1 MSMIED
7 NMETPNDLSMVLPW
21 RESSKHVQED
31 KSQNMINVQLACKK
45 SHIEHRSG
53 NNSYLGQNV
62 ARAQPNVSQEEEEI
76 ENSNFD
82 HEFS

>member
-7 NMETPNDLSMVLPW
+7 NMETPRDLSLVISW

-31 KSQNMINVQLACKK
+31 KSQNMIYVQLACKK
-45 SHIEHRSG
+45 SHFEHRSG

-76 ENSNFD
+76 ENSNFE
-82 HEFS
+82 HELT